1 MLPPDFEELLARVG
15 FRECETARS
24 RLCELA
30 ADPAEMLALV
40 AILPALGDALDSSAD
55 PDQALLH
62 FVRVVQARGSHL
74 ALYHLFRDDP
84 VILEA
89 LVHVTAA
96 SRYLADVLV
105 RNPEYLEIIGDNN
118 FLGTLRTKESLADE
132 LRQAVAPFA
141 ATASRLDSVR
151 RFRRR
156 EILRI
161 GAADLRGLVNLRQT
175 TEQLSCLADVVIGE
189 CLQIVAAPE
198 DSGGLVVLALG
209 KLGGSELNYSSDIDL
224 IFLTDRADRLA
235 TGTQLARGLVAALG
249 DASGEG
255 FLYRVDL
262 RLRPFGRA
270 GNLVASADS
279 FAEYLAQQAHPA
291 ERQAM
296 LKARPVAGDIEEGRK
311 LLERI
316 LPLVLSEPAT
326 ARLQVRALKQRIERQ
341 LEKYGAA
348 KGHVKLAPGGIRDVE
363 FLVQAL
369 QLEAGAKQPS
379 MLSGCTLDALAR
391 LAPKGIL
398 SLADAEELR
407 EAYVFH
413 RLVEHRLQLMDNQ
426 QVHQLPQG
434 PDELRA
440 LARALGVRGSGE
452 AEKLR
457 ESYQRRV
464 TRVRA
469 IFERV
474 LGEAS
479 AEAVAR
485 GGDVAI
491 CEDMAICEDVAICES
506 VQAELGMA
514 YDEFDAHDRAW
525 HAELLARI
533 SWPEDVAVRAVRES
547 HQQWTVTVATGDRVG
562 ILSLV
567 AGLLAAS
574 RIDIQSGDAFTL
586 HLAKSL
592 AGPPRK
598 SRVTRRAAQTSSRT
612 TVKVLD
618 VFNVRTAEWVEAA
631 FWEAFRQQLAEL
643 VALAA
648 AGNLDAARERLMD
661 RLSERARTALDVQA
675 TIYPVEV
682 QVDNDASPTSTV
694 VQIRSTDAPG
704 FLFEFAGALAVL
716 GVSIQRV
723 EIRTHHREVHDIF
736 WVTDDRGDKLLD
748 PDRIH
753 ELRVAAALIKQ
764 FTHLLPYSP
773 DPAQAFRQFS
783 ALARQMLSRPDWVA
797 DVQSLESDQ
806 VLRTLAELMG
816 VSQFL
821 WEDFLRIQ
829 HENLFP
835 VLRDLPALD
844 LAKSQ
849 DRLRQELAGD
859 ARRLNEVKD
868 REMFRI
874 DLRHITRRIDLEQFS
889 SELSDLA
896 EVVVARACELSHLSL
911 QERFGIPL
919 RDDGRLCPWCVCGL
933 GKFGGRELGF
943 ASDIELLFVYEGPG
957 STTGPSSVPNAQ
969 YFDKW
974 VSTFLQTLTVRREGI
989 FEIDL
994 RLRPYGKAGSLACS
1008 HEGFMQYFSPT
1019 GDAAQFERLALVK
1032 LRPVAGDPAL
1042 AADLV
1047 QARDR
1052 FVYSSRPLDY
1062 NNIRHLRRRQA
1073 TELVPAQLVSAKYS
1087 IGGLVDMEYFVQAR
1101 QIDAGVSDLK
1111 VRATNTQDAIERL
1124 QAAGH
1129 LSVALAGQLGQAY
1142 RFVRELIEALRVV
1155 RGHAKDLTL
1164 PRPASRD
1171 FAHLAWRLGYESPGA
1186 LAENIQRHMNFA
1198 ASLWGTDQPA
1208 ALQPSS

>member
-15 FRECETARS
+15 FREGETARR

-40 AILPALGDALDSSAD
+40 AILPALGDALESSAD
-55 PDQALLH
+55 PDHALLQ
-62 FVRVVQARGSHL
+62 FVRVVQARASHL
-74 ALYHLFRDDP
+74 ALFHLFRDDP

-105 RNPEYLEIIGDNN
+105 RNPEYLEIVGDNN
-118 FLGTLRTKESLADE
+118 LLSTLRTKESLADE
-132 LRQAVAPFA
+132 LHQAVAPFA
-141 ATASRLDSVR
+141 TAASRLDSVR

-175 TEQLSCLADVVIGE
+175 AEQLSCLADVVIGE
-189 CLQIVAAPE
+189 CLQIVAAQE
-198 DSGGLVVLALG
+198 DRGGLVVLALG

-224 IFLTDRADRLA
+224 IFLNNRADHIA
-235 TGTQLARGLVAALG
+235 TATPLARALVAALG

-262 RLRPFGRA
+262 RLRPFGSA
-270 GNLVASADS
+270 GNLVVSADS

-296 LKARPVAGDIEEGRK
+296 LKARPVAGDVEEGRK
-311 LLERI
+311 FMERI
-316 LPLVLSEPAT
+316 RPLVLSEPST
-326 ARLQVRALKQRIERQ
+326 ARLRVRALKERIERQ
-341 LEKYGAA
+341 LEKNGAA
-348 KGHVKLAPGGIRDVE
+348 EGHVKLAPGGIRDVE

-369 QLEAGAKQPS
+369 QLEAGAQEP
-379 MLSGCTLDALAR
+379 MLVTGCTQEALAR
-391 LAPKGIL
+391 LSPAGIL
-398 SLADAEELR
+398 SPADADDLR

-426 QVHQLPQG
+426 QVHQLPAG

-440 LARALGVRGSGE
+440 LARTLGVRGPGE

-474 LGEAS
+474 LGQTSTES
-479 AEAVAR
+479 VAR

-491 CEDMAICEDVAICES
+491 RES
-506 VQAELGMA
+506 VQAQLGMA

-525 HAELLARI
+525 HAELLAQI
-533 SWPEDVAVRAVRES
+533 SRPEHVAVRAVRES

-562 ILSLV
+562 ILSLI

-574 RIDIQSGDAFTL
+574 QIDIQYGDAFTL
-586 HLAKSL
+586 HLTESL
-592 AGPPRK
+592 AGPPRR
-598 SRVTRRAAQTSSRT
+598 SRVAGRALQTSSRT
-612 TVKVLD
+612 TAKVLD

-648 AGNLDAARERLMD
+648 AGNLDSARERLMD
-661 RLSERARTALDVQA
+661 RLSERARTARDIPT
-675 TIYPVEV
+675 TIHPVEV
-682 QVDNDASPTSTV
+682 HVDNDASPTSTV

-723 EIRTHHREVHDIF
+723 EIRTHHREVRDTF
-736 WVTDDRGDKLLD
+736 WVTDAHGDKLLD

-764 FTHLLPYSP
+764 FTHILPYSP
-773 DPAQAFRQFS
+773 NPAQAFRQFS
-783 ALARQMLSRPDWVA
+783 ALAREMLSRPDWVA
-797 DVQSLESDQ
+797 DLQSLESDR
-806 VLRTLAELMG
+806 VLLTLAELMG
-816 VSQFL
+816 VSEFL

-844 LAKSQ
+844 VAKSQ

-859 ARRLNEVKD
+859 ARQLNELKD

-874 DLRHITRRIDLEQFS
+874 DLRHITRRTDIAQFS

-896 EVVVARACELSHLSL
+896 EVVVARACELSHLEL
-911 QERFGIPL
+911 QERFGVPL
-919 RDDGRLCPWCVCGL
+919 RDDCRPCPWCVCGL
-933 GKFGGRELGF
+933 GKFGGREMGF

-957 STTGPSSVPNAQ
+957 STNGPTSVPNAQ
-969 YFDKW
+969 YFDKC
-974 VSTFLQTLTVRREGI
+974 VSSFLQTLTVRREGI

-1008 HEGFMQYFSPT
+1008 LEGFMQYFSSA

-1032 LRPVAGDPAL
+1032 LRPIAGDPAV
-1042 AADLV
+1042 AAQLV

-1052 FVYSSRPLDY
+1052 FVYSDAALDFD
-1062 NNIRHLRRRQA
+1062 NIRHLRRRQA
-1073 TELVPAQLVSAKYS
+1073 AELVPARLISAKYS
-1087 IGGLVDMEYFVQAR
+1087 VGGLVDMEYFVQAC
-1101 QIDAGVSDLK
+1101 QIEAGVNNPS
-1111 VRATNTQDAIERL
+1111 VRVTNTQETIERL
-1124 QAAGH
+1124 QAVGC
-1129 LSVALAGQLGQAY
+1129 LSAAMASQLSDAY
-1142 RFVRELIEALRVV
+1142 RFLRELVEALRVV

-1164 PRPASRD
+1164 PRPASRE
-1171 FAHLAWRLGYESPGA
+1171 FSHLAWRLDYQSPGP
-1186 LAENIQRHMNFA
+1186 LAEDIQRHMSFA
-1198 ASLWGTDQPA
+1198 ASLWGTAQLA
-1208 ALQPSS
+1208 AFQQSS